1 MKFVSVRELRG
12 RPGLVWKALAAEKEL
27 VLTSN
32 GKPIA
37 ILSSVGE
44 DSFEEALGQ
53 LRRARAVEA
62 ASRLQGRAQARF
74 PRALSPAEVT
84 REIAAARKHRPR

>member
-12 RPGLVWKALAAEKEL
+12 RPGAVWKALAAEKEL

-37 ILSSVGE
+37 ILASVGE
-44 DSFEEALGQ
+44 DSFEQALGE
-53 LRRARAVEA
+53 LRRARALQAV
-62 ASRLQGRAQARF
+62 SRLQRKALVRF
-74 PRALSPAEVT
+74 PRGLSPAQVGKEV
-84 REIAAARKHRPR
+84 AAARKHRAR